1 MVGLRLG
8 GQGERRDRRE
18 RGENHY
24 RWIEKCRSRLRYCPR
39 QQGMSMRPAA
49 EGKRE
54 ITEWSVALRNIHST
68 EFTDYNGLGIPRYF
82 KDFKTISG
90 SDGSLGVKT

>member
-1 MVGLRLG
+1 
-8 GQGERRDRRE
+8 
-18 RGENHY
+18 
-24 RWIEKCRSRLRYCPR
+24 
-39 QQGMSMRPAA
+39 MRPAA

-68 EFTDYNGLGIPRYF
+68 EFTDYNGLGILRYF

-90 SDGSLGVKT
+90 SDGSLGVKS